1 MKQLSILSLAD
12 EMAQAKTRKKEFLAQ
27 MDAIIPWDEWVEI
40 IRPYYYK
47 GEVGNKPFELNLML
61 RIHLL

>member
-1 MKQLSILSLAD
+1 MMKQLSILGLAD

-27 MDAIIPWDEWVEI
+27 MDAIIPWDEWAEI

-47 GEVGNKPFELNLML
+47 GEVGNKPL
-61 RIHLL
+61 